1 MAPKL
6 NWEPRER
13 LRETLAAYGASIAGD
28 ERRCRSILND
38 KCGRYVQEVNLLMLA
53 LRERIP
59 ADLQADAAAIPELL
73 LAQLANR
80 LRNNLAMTE
89 EVARWVVESWAVA
102 LGRIPAPVP
111 RLGQIPFGI
120 RMEDS
125 LDRVEGID
133 PALAAE
139 LRSKSLTTVAD
150 LLFYAPFRYEDRT
163 NVKPLARLAPGE
175 MASVIAVVESIRT
188 PRFRRGN
195 LGMVEVVFQDGA
207 GGRLLAKWFHA
218 ASYLAKILEPGAR
231 VALYGKVDYDTYSRE
246 LSMMHPE
253 YELLRGDD
261 DEGDESLHTGRIV
274 PVYEAAGKVSTRVLR
289 SVLKRL
295 TDALPHIP
303 DPLPDDIRRRLRL
316 PALESAIREV
326 HFPTSDT
333 DLRLLNSFR
342 SPAQYRLI
350 FEEFF
355 WLETGMALKRSQ
367 ARAEHGIAF
376 SLTPRVRDQVKK
388 MLPFMPTPAQKKVL
402 SEIARDMAAPVPM
415 NRLLQGDV
423 GSGKT
428 TVAAQAAVIAVENG
442 YQVALLAPTEA
453 RAARSYQSLQPL
465 FTELGYSSVLLTESD
480 SVEETLRKKRL
491 IAQGLVQFAAGA
503 LALFENDLEFERLG
517 LLVVDEQNRFQPGQ
531 RFELATKGPKPDVLV
546 MTAPLSRLTLP
557 LTIYGDLDV
566 SVIDGLL
573 PGRKPVQTI
582 HKTRV
587 ELEQVYSFVL
597 SEVRK
602 GRQAYIV
609 YPAIEE
615 SETVATK
622 AAQEAYEELS
632 RRVFPQLKVGL
643 LHGKLPA
650 AEQEAVMAD
659 FQHGRVQ
666 VLVSTTVIEVGVDVP
681 NATVMVIEDA
691 ERLGLTQIH
700 QLRGRVGCGSEQS
713 YCVLVTGT
721 LGDEGYS
728 RIRTLLQSSDG
739 FFIAEWDLYMRG
751 PGEFLGMKQSGLP
764 VFRIGNL
771 IRDSEILEL
780 ARGEAQSLVLNPP
793 SPEVL
798 EGAMHYVRQQWQRRY

>member
-1 MAPKL
+1 VD
-6 NWEPRER
+6 
-13 LRETLAAYGASIAGD
+13 LATPVT
-28 ERRCRSILND
+28 
-38 KCGRYVQEVNLLMLA
+38 YVKGVGPQRAE
-53 LRERIP
+53 
-59 ADLQADAAAIPELL
+59 
-73 LAQLANR
+73 
-80 LRNNLAMTE
+80 
-89 EVARWVVESWAVA
+89 
-102 LGRIPAPVP
+102 
-111 RLGQIPFGI
+111 
-120 RMEDS
+120 
-125 LDRVEGID
+125 
-133 PALAAE
+133 ALAA
-139 LRSKSLTTVAD
+139 KGIATAGD

-175 MASVIAVVESIRT
+175 MASVIAIVESIRT

-231 VALYGKVDYDTYSRE
+231 VALYGKVDFDTYSRE

-355 WLETGMALKRSQ
+355 WLETGMALKHSQ
-367 ARAEHGIAF
+367 ARTEHGIAF
-376 SLTPRVRDQVKK
+376 SLTSRVRDQVKK
-388 MLPFMPTPAQKKVL
+388 MLPFKPTPAQKKVL
-402 SEIARDMAAPVPM
+402 SEIAHDMAAPVPM

-428 TVAAQAAVIAVENG
+428 IVAAQAAVIAVENG
-442 YQVALLAPTEA
+442 YQAVLLAPTEIL
-453 RAARSYQSLQPL
+453 AAQHFLNLQRIFKPLDYRVMPLTGSMSKKEKETIKRSLSTGFAQIAVG
-465 FTELGYSSVLLTESD
+465 THALLEQD
-480 SVEETLRKKRL
+480 VEFHK
-491 IAQGLVQFAAGA
+491 
-503 LALFENDLEFERLG
+503 LG
-517 LLVVDEQNRFQPGQ
+517 LAIIDEQHRFGVLQ
-531 RFELATKGPKPDVLV
+531 RKALQQKGISPDVLV
-546 MTAPLSRLTLP
+546 MTATPIPRTLA

-566 SVIDGLL
+566 SVIDALP
-573 PGRKPVQTI
+573 PGRKPIQTI

-615 SETVATK
+615 SETVAMK

-650 AEQEAVMAD
+650 KEKEAVMAA
-659 FQHGRVQ
+659 FQRGVVQ
-666 VLVSTTVIEVGVDVP
+666 VLVTTTVIEVGVDVP
-681 NATVMVIEDA
+681 NASVMVIEDA
-691 ERLGLTQIH
+691 ERFGLAQIH
-700 QLRGRVGCGSEQS
+700 QLRGRVGRGSEQS
-713 YCVLVTGT
+713 YCVLVTSK
-721 LGDEGYS
+721 LGDVGYA
-728 RIRTLLQSSDG
+728 RIRTLLDSSDG
-739 FFIAEWDLYMRG
+739 FYIAEMDLRLRG
-751 PGEFLGMKQSGLP
+751 PGEFLGTKQSGLP

-780 ARGEAQSLVLNPP
+780 ARGEAQSLVLHPP
-793 SPEVL
+793 SPEIL
-798 EGAMHYVRQQWQRRY
+798 EHAVNYVRQQWQRRYGLALVG

>member
-1 MAPKL
+1 VD
-6 NWEPRER
+6 
-13 LRETLAAYGASIAGD
+13 LATPVT
-28 ERRCRSILND
+28 
-38 KCGRYVQEVNLLMLA
+38 YVKGVGPQRAE
-53 LRERIP
+53 
-59 ADLQADAAAIPELL
+59 
-73 LAQLANR
+73 
-80 LRNNLAMTE
+80 
-89 EVARWVVESWAVA
+89 
-102 LGRIPAPVP
+102 
-111 RLGQIPFGI
+111 
-120 RMEDS
+120 
-125 LDRVEGID
+125 
-133 PALAAE
+133 ALAA
-139 LRSKSLTTVAD
+139 KGIATAGD

-355 WLETGMALKRSQ
+355 WLETGMALKHSQ
-367 ARAEHGIAF
+367 ARTEHGIAF
-376 SLTPRVRDQVKK
+376 SLTSRVRDQVKK
-388 MLPFMPTPAQKKVL
+388 MLPFKPTPAQKKVL
-402 SEIARDMAAPVPM
+402 SEIAHDMAAPVPM

-428 TVAAQAAVIAVENG
+428 IVAAQAAVIAVENG
-442 YQVALLAPTEA
+442 YQAVLLAPTEIL
-453 RAARSYQSLQPL
+453 AAQHFLNLQRIFKPLDYRVMPLTGSMSKKEKETIKRSLSTGFAQIAVG
-465 FTELGYSSVLLTESD
+465 THALLEQD
-480 SVEETLRKKRL
+480 VEFHK
-491 IAQGLVQFAAGA
+491 
-503 LALFENDLEFERLG
+503 LG
-517 LLVVDEQNRFQPGQ
+517 LAIIDEQHRFGVLQ
-531 RFELATKGPKPDVLV
+531 RKALQQKGFSPDVLV
-546 MTAPLSRLTLP
+546 MTATPIPRTLA

-566 SVIDGLL
+566 SVIDGLP
-573 PGRKPVQTI
+573 PGRKPIQTI

-615 SETVATK
+615 SETVAMK

-650 AEQEAVMAD
+650 KEKEAVMAA
-659 FQHGRVQ
+659 FQRGVVQ
-666 VLVSTTVIEVGVDVP
+666 VLVTTTVIEVGVDVP
-681 NATVMVIEDA
+681 NASVMVIEDA
-691 ERLGLTQIH
+691 ERFGLAQIH
-700 QLRGRVGCGSEQS
+700 QLRGRVGRGSEQS
-713 YCVLVTGT
+713 YCVLVTSK
-721 LGDEGYS
+721 LGDVGYA
-728 RIRTLLQSSDG
+728 RIRTLLDSSDG
-739 FFIAEWDLYMRG
+739 FYIAEMDLRLRG
-751 PGEFLGMKQSGLP
+751 PGEFLGTKQSGLP

-780 ARGEAQSLVLNPP
+780 ARGEAQSLVLHPP
-793 SPEVL
+793 SPEIL
-798 EGAMHYVRQQWQRRY
+798 EHAVNYVRQQWQRRYGLALVG